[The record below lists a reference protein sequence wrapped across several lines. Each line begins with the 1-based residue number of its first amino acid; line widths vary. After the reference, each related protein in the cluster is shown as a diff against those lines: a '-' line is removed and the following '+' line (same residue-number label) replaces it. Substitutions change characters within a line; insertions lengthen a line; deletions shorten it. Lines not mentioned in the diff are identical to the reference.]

1 MATERGSNRFVLLGV
16 AASLGVPSLG
26 LVQAHIGYI
35 GAAAY
40 LPGVYA
46 ALVVGTSSLAARARS
61 WLSERRAFFL
71 LAGTFCALIA
81 VFAVVHPM
89 VDETKGDANEA
100 LNYAATELLHGRD
113 PYGVK
118 TQLGNVIAP
127 LPGSVLLALPFVVLG
142 DSAYQNFLWLA
153 IFCLFCRRLF
163 GSWRSTLVI
172 FWAIVA
178 LSPTV
183 VQSVILGGDRVA
195 NSLLVLLLAVFLF
208 GSVKHD
214 GPLGTKTVLAA
225 VLLGIGL
232 SSRANFLFLVPI
244 MVPLLLRLAGVAR
257 TVQSL
262 ALVAAA
268 FAVVTA
274 PFYFYDPNGF
284 TPTHQFSKLKPAFP
298 LAGEL
303 VLVLAGLLAV
313 ALAVW
318 SARRVRPGY
327 RDFFAGSAVV
337 QGFLFASAVGLF
349 ALQVRD
355 LDATFAFM
363 KEGYGV
369 HFLFFGVLAG
379 FLAFDSPLGR
389 PSRVGRGTTRS
400 KLGLALWSVG
410 RPGSGCWGRRASADL
425 A

>member
-1 MATERGSNRFVLLGV
+1 MSTEHRSNRFVLLGV

-26 LVQAHIGYI
+26 LVQAHMGYA
-35 GAAAY
+35 GVAAY
-40 LPGVYA
+40 LLGVYA
-46 ALVVGTSSLAARARS
+46 ALALGKSLAAPARS

-81 VFAVVHPM
+81 VFAVVHPI

-100 LNYAATELLHGRD
+100 LNYAASELLHGRY

-127 LPGSVLLALPFVVLG
+127 LPGSVLFAFPFVVLG

-153 IFCLFCRRLF
+153 IFCMFCRRLF
-163 GSWRSTLVI
+163 GSWRSALVI
-172 FWAIVA
+172 FWAVVA

-195 NSLLVLLLAVFLF
+195 NTLFVLLLTVFLVA
-208 GSVKHD
+208 SVED
-214 GPLGTKTVLAA
+214 SGTSRMRTTLAA
-225 VLLGIGL
+225 ALLGIAL
-232 SSRANFLFLVPI
+232 SSRANFLFLIPI
-244 MVPLLLRLAGVAR
+244 MVPLLLRRAGATR
-257 TVQSL
+257 TIQSL
-262 ALVAAA
+262 AVVAAG

-274 PFYFYDPNGF
+274 PFYFYDPDGF
-284 TPTHQFSKLKPAFP
+284 TPTHQLSKLKPAFP

-313 ALAVW
+313 GLAFW
-318 SARRVRPGY
+318 SARQASPGY

-337 QGFLFASAVGLF
+337 QAFLFIGAVGLF

-355 LDATFAFM
+355 LDATFVFI

-379 FLAFDSPLGR
+379 FLTIDP
-389 PSRVGRGTTRS
+389 P
-400 KLGLALWSVG
+400 
-410 RPGSGCWGRRASADL
+410 PRRASREGL
-425 A
+425 ATPVAKSSWGP